1 MADERQLSK
10 SSEWKNESR
19 EGDFDIEDFGL
30 RLQFQT
36 LLIFEADEHE
46 YLFIY
51 EAAVLSF
58 ASYLER
64 R

>member
-1 MADERQLSK
+1 MF
-10 SSEWKNESR
+10 SEWENESR

-36 LLIFEADEHE
+36 LLIFEADETRV
-46 YLFIY
+46 FIY

-58 ASYLER
+58 ARYLER